1 MVDFPRSPSPVI
13 EWESED
19 ELENNIVERNKS
31 SSKGGN
37 VADHTTTL
45 ADLASTP
52 PSPIIPRKRKAKGPS
67 INLPVL
73 EKSSAERRKRS
84 PVLQRRR
91 RAPGRQAVNILLPA
105 RSSTFCEDENGPSS
119 KDNHEGLEKVPGSQ
133 QRKEESKVLIGSA
146 WIAQIEEFS
155 QNNVGNR
162 VNGSESETRPRGVQS
177 GGIENLGE
185 SNMSVKERAG
195 MQTPRIVGSSW
206 IADISNLE
214 EEAESKL
221 RGESQSSASI
231 GSWDGETTAQPFGE
245 QTRNEFAESFLDE
258 QAMEGEY
265 EVTRRSKKKA
275 LKGGLE
281 EQLERAL
288 EWGRA
293 GQALKR
299 HQGAADDKQV
309 SVQRWEEN
317 NALFVETLVLI
328 WSSPQVGTRWRLFGC
343 SLRRSSGIFRRGKIN
358 FADQPAL
365 LSNPPCARP
374 ENILWSTL
382 HCDQGQE
389 RFQVDY
395 RTDRPHIRGGFTKF
409 GDRGG
414 AR

>member
-37 VADHTTTL
+37 VADHTTTSV
-45 ADLASTP
+45 DLASTP
-52 PSPIIPRKRKAKGPS
+52 PSPIIPRKRKTKGRS
-67 INLPVL
+67 VNLPVS
-73 EKSSAERRKRS
+73 EKSSAEGRKRS
-84 PVLQRRR
+84 PVLHRRR
-91 RAPGRQAVNILLPA
+91 RVPNPGQQVVNKLLPA

-119 KDNHEGLEKVPGSQ
+119 LKDGHEGSEKVRGGQ
-133 QRKEESKVLIGSA
+133 QRREESKTLIGSA

-155 QNNVGNR
+155 QNNAGNL
-162 VNGSESETRPRGVQS
+162 VDGSESGTSRRGVRG
-177 GGIENLGE
+177 GGIEKPGE
-185 SNMSVKERAG
+185 SKMSVKERAG
-195 MQTPRIVGSSW
+195 MQAPRIVGSSW

-245 QTRNEFAESFLDE
+245 QTRNEFADSFLEE

-265 EVTRRSKKKA
+265 EVTTRRKKKA

-328 WSSPQVGTRWRLFGC
+328 WTSP
-343 SLRRSSGIFRRGKIN
+343 
-358 FADQPAL
+358 
-365 LSNPPCARP
+365 
-374 ENILWSTL
+374 
-382 HCDQGQE
+382 
-389 RFQVDY
+389 
-395 RTDRPHIRGGFTKF
+395 
-409 GDRGG
+409 
-414 AR
+414 

>member
-1 MVDFPRSPSPVI
+1 MV
-13 EWESED
+13 
-19 ELENNIVERNKS
+19 
-31 SSKGGN
+31 
-37 VADHTTTL
+37 
-45 ADLASTP
+45 DLASTP
-52 PSPIIPRKRKAKGPS
+52 PSPIIPRKRKPKGPNV
-67 INLPVL
+67 NLPVS
-73 EKSSAERRKRS
+73 EKLSAEGRKRS

-105 RSSTFCEDENGPSS
+105 RSSTFCEDENVPSS
-119 KDNHEGLEKVPGSQ
+119 LRDGHEGSEKVLGSQ
-133 QRKEESKVLIGSA
+133 QRREESKVLIGSA

-162 VNGSESETRPRGVQS
+162 VNGSESETRRRGARS
-177 GGIENLGE
+177 GEIENLGE

-245 QTRNEFAESFLDE
+245 QTRNEFADSFLEE

-288 EWGRA
+288 EWGRS

-317 NALFVETLVLI
+317 ALFVETLLLI
-328 WSSPQVGTRWRLFGC
+328 CSSPQVGTRWRLFGC
-343 SLRRSSGIFRRGKIN
+343 SLRKSSGIFRGGKIN

-365 LSNPPCARP
+365 LSNPPCAWT
-374 ENILWSTL
+374 ENILRSTL
-382 HCDQGQE
+382 HRDQGQE
-389 RFQVDY
+389 RLQVDY
-395 RTDRPHIRGGFTKF
+395 RTDWPHIRGGFAHV
-409 GDRGG
+409 GG
-414 AR
+414 

>member
-1 MVDFPRSPSPVI
+1 M
-13 EWESED
+13 
-19 ELENNIVERNKS
+19 
-31 SSKGGN
+31 
-37 VADHTTTL
+37 
-45 ADLASTP
+45 
-52 PSPIIPRKRKAKGPS
+52 
-67 INLPVL
+67 
-73 EKSSAERRKRS
+73 
-84 PVLQRRR
+84 
-91 RAPGRQAVNILLPA
+91 
-105 RSSTFCEDENGPSS
+105 
-119 KDNHEGLEKVPGSQ
+119 KDGHEGSEKVLGSQ
-133 QRKEESKVLIGSA
+133 KRREESKVLIGSA

-265 EVTRRSKKKA
+265 EVMVERRSKKKA

-328 WSSPQVGTRWRLFGC
+328 
-343 SLRRSSGIFRRGKIN
+343 
-358 FADQPAL
+358 
-365 LSNPPCARP
+365 
-374 ENILWSTL
+374 
-382 HCDQGQE
+382 
-389 RFQVDY
+389 
-395 RTDRPHIRGGFTKF
+395 
-409 GDRGG
+409 
-414 AR
+414 

>member
-19 ELENNIVERNKS
+19 ELENNIVEWNKN

-45 ADLASTP
+45 VDLASTP
-52 PSPIIPRKRKAKGPS
+52 PSPIIPRKRKTKGPS
-67 INLPVL
+67 VNLPVL
-73 EKSSAERRKRS
+73 EKSSAEGRKRS

-231 GSWDGETTAQPFGE
+231 GSWDGEATAQPFGE

-265 EVTRRSKKKA
+265 EVMVERRSKKKA

-328 WSSPQVGTRWRLFGC
+328 
-343 SLRRSSGIFRRGKIN
+343 
-358 FADQPAL
+358 
-365 LSNPPCARP
+365 
-374 ENILWSTL
+374 
-382 HCDQGQE
+382 
-389 RFQVDY
+389 
-395 RTDRPHIRGGFTKF
+395 
-409 GDRGG
+409 
-414 AR
+414 